1 LHSHFQRLDFRRFS
15 CPSPWQLH
23 LR

>member
-1 LHSHFQRLDFRRFS
+1 LHSHFQHLDFQRSS